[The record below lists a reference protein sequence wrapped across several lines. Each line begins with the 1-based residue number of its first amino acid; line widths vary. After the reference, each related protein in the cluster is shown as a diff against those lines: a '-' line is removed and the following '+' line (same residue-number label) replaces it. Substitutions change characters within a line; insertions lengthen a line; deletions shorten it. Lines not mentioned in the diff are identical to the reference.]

1 MTERIS
7 DLKGDNVDFRMDE
20 LNSKAFTFIGIDT
33 VNQAKL
39 PTPTTNAG
47 PWSSQQF
54 ETKLN
59 DMTWSPKIFDKIEDK
74 TIKQIMLDIMKEKE
88 QECQI
93 ALLKEKQIKMDKR
106 MDELMEEI
114 AKLKSQNEKN
124 EKKQEQMF
132 FSSGTLHF
140 SDVNITKAGY
150 FLRPNGDRETKDI
163 FPA

>member
-1 MTERIS
+1 MTQSTGKQSVQLHSEP
-7 DLKGDNVDFRMDE
+7 
-20 LNSKAFTFIGIDT
+20 
-33 VNQAKL
+33 
-39 PTPTTNAG
+39 PTSTTNAG

-59 DMTWSPKIFDKIEDK
+59 DMTWTPQIFDKIEDK

-93 ALLKEKQIKMDKR
+93 AILKEKQIKMDKR

-114 AKLKSQNEKN
+114 AKLKAQNEIN
-124 EKKQEQMF
+124 EKKQEQMLY
-132 FSSGTLHF
+132 SSGTLNF

-150 FLRPNGDRETKDI
+150 FLRPNGETNGL